1 MEPCFSYDPNKDI
14 DKYNNHITTKVPNF
28 NLMTSRYS
36 KNGINTL
43 PCYMQNIFQRGSQDN
58 ITEKTLELNKYSNR
72 DLRSSNSSF
81 FPKKSFNNI
90 INLHLINSSI
100 FRNKTKNEEIK
111 EKINMIK
118 NEISFNHK
126 GYEQLIKE
134 GSFNRFDR
142 VTYKSIKRNNAI
154 NTNDL
159 LYKVKDIKFEN

>member
-1 MEPCFSYDPNKDI
+1 MEPCFNYDPNKDI
-14 DKYNNHITTKVPNF
+14 DKYNNHISTKSPNF

-36 KNGINTL
+36 KNGFNTL

-58 ITEKTLELNKYSNR
+58 INEKTLELNKYSNR
-72 DLRSSNSSF
+72 DLRSSKSSF

-111 EKINMIK
+111 EKINTIK

-126 GYEQLIKE
+126 GYEELIKE
-134 GSFNRFDR
+134 GVFNRFDR
-142 VTYKSIKRNNAI
+142 VTYKSIKRDNDVNMNN
-154 NTNDL
+154 L
-159 LYKVKDIKFEN
+159 LYKVNDIKF